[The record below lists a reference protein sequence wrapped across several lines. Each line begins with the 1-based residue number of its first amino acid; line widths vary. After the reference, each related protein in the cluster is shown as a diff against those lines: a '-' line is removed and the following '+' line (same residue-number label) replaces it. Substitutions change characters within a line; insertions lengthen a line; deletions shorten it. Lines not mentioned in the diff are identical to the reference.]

1 MGKNVTHQ
9 KWKDKMSTIGGVG
22 RIESNLVDE
31 FVLSRIVNRPE
42 LIFNQK
48 PYLDQYFEMD
58 ASENWRLMDMACGIG
73 GGCPV
78 CNKHKYTLI
87 FYEQDMADPWS
98 VNEDLIEMKDEG
110 LVQQIKE
117 DLNIS
122 FRYEKGI
129 APIIV
134 GSVVTGGFKRKL
146 KMVRADYFSLL
157 SIC

>member
-1 MGKNVTHQ
+1 
-9 KWKDKMSTIGGVG
+9 
-22 RIESNLVDE
+22 
-31 FVLSRIVNRPE
+31 
-42 LIFNQK
+42 
-48 PYLDQYFEMD
+48 
-58 ASENWRLMDMACGIG
+58 
-73 GGCPV
+73 
-78 CNKHKYTLI
+78 
-87 FYEQDMADPWS
+87 MADPWS
-98 VNEDLIEMKDEG
+98 LNEDLIEMKDEG